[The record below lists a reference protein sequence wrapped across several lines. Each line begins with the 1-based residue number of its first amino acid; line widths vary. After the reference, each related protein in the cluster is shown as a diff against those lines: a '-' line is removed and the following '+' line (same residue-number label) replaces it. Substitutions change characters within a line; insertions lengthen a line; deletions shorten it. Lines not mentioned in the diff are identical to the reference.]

1 MAIISDI
8 KAIPL
13 EHDLGAENAYGMA
26 RGMTSV
32 RNMTLI
38 VVETD
43 AGVTG
48 YGEAWGP
55 SAMVV
60 ASLDVVRPYFI
71 GREVYDREQVPPY
84 IYNQRYHLGI
94 QNTVTAVLGGINIAL
109 YDAIGK
115 LHDVPVYKLL
125 GGLSTDRVPAYAS
138 DGYCR
143 VSTPVVVDSQQQG
156 VCLPDGA
163 LAVQQRREPSCAPV
177 GPRPLGL
184 AASFLSAKRA
194 SRVDPNVAL
203 RSD

>member
-55 SAMVV
+55 SALTV
-60 ASLDVVRPYFI
+60 AAVDLVRPYFL
-71 GREVYDREQVPPY
+71 GRSIHDREQVAPT
-84 IYNQRYHLGI
+84 IYNQRYHMGI
-94 QNTVTAVLGGINIAL
+94 QNTVTAALGGVNIAL

-115 LHDVPVYKLL
+115 LHGVPLFN
-125 GGLSTDRVPAYAS
+125 
-138 DGYCR
+138 
-143 VSTPVVVDSQQQG
+143 
-156 VCLPDGA
+156 LP
-163 LAVQQRREPSCAPV
+163 E
-177 GPRPLGL
+177 
-184 AASFLSAKRA
+184 
-194 SRVDPNVAL
+194 
-203 RSD
+203 